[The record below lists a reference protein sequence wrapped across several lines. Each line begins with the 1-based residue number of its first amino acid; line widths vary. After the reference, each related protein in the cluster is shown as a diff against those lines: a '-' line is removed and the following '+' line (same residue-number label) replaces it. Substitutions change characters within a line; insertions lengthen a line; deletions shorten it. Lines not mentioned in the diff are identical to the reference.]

1 MKIIISHFSL
11 RGITLFFL
19 LGAILFACVPKE
31 PVVFKGVKNIAVDI
45 SNSGSPVLKADANFF
60 NPNKVKM
67 KLKEINVEV
76 IVDGVKSAD
85 VKHDLD
91 VVIEGQADF
100 SVPLVAQLTLKQNL
114 LDAVVSLLGGK
125 KYQVVFKGYI
135 RVHVHGIT
143 IKIPVSQSQEL
154 KLNI

>member
-1 MKIIISHFSL
+1 MKIIKSHLSFQSL
-11 RGITLFFL
+11 ALFFL
-19 LGAILFACVPKE
+19 LGTILFACVPKE
-31 PVVFKGVKNIAVDI
+31 PVVFKGVKNIVVDI
-45 SNSGSPVLKADANFF
+45 GNSGSPVLKADVNFF
-60 NPNKVKM
+60 NPNKMKM

-85 VKHDLD
+85 VKHELD
-91 VVIEGQADF
+91 VVIGGQSDF

-143 IKIPVSQSQEL
+143 VKIPVSQSQEL

>member
-1 MKIIISHFSL
+1 MKKIKGFLHFVSL
-11 RGITLFFL
+11 TFVLMW
-19 LGAILFACVPKE
+19 ILPMGCAPKE
-31 PVVFKGVKNIAVDI
+31 PVEFKGIKNIAVDV
-45 SNSGSPVLKADANFF
+45 SNSGSPVLKADVNFY

-76 IVDGVKSAD
+76 VVDGVKSAD
-85 VKHDLD
+85 VKHELD
-91 VVIEGQADF
+91 VVIGGQSDF
-100 SVPLVAQLTLKQNL
+100 SVPIVAQLSLKQNL

-125 KYQVVFKGYI
+125 KYRVVFKGYI
-135 RVHVHGIT
+135 RVRVHGIV